1 MVKLANIISSE
12 SLELLRSNK
21 SFFMSTSRP
30 LLGFNS
36 SQKIL
41 KGFKEKNYTTGILYL
56 QPADAV
62 STKTLCPY
70 ADVAGCKDDCL
81 GKKSGRLA
89 MNQSQ
94 LAMTRRTLQ
103 YVLDPDGFKD
113 RLRSEIIKNEKDNY
127 CIRLNGTS
135 DIDWTDLIESL
146 PNIQFYDYSKILHR
160 VQRNTLSNYHLT
172 FSGSFLNSKVI
183 KQTKT
188 AIADG
193 LNVALPLNTKETKGE
208 FKRPVTIIA
217 NGKRRKLYNFDTTD
231 LRFLDKKGS
240 IGTLLRKGSS
250 IKQRLAEMD
259 QPSFF
264 GNPFTLVQLA

>member
-1 MVKLANIISSE
+1 MELITSE
-12 SLELLRSNK
+12 ALQTLESYK
-21 SFFMSTSRP
+21 SYIMNYNLP

-41 KGFKEKNYTTGILYL
+41 KGFKEKDYITGILYL
-56 QPADAV
+56 QPANAV

-70 ADVAGCKDDCL
+70 ADVAGCKNDCL

-146 PNIQFYDYSKILHR
+146 PNIQFYDYSKVLHR

-172 FSGSFLNSKVI
+172 FSGSFLNNK
-183 KQTKT
+183 
-188 AIADG
+188 
-193 LNVALPLNTKETKGE
+193 
-208 FKRPVTIIA
+208 
-217 NGKRRKLYNFDTTD
+217 
-231 LRFLDKKGS
+231 
-240 IGTLLRKGSS
+240 
-250 IKQRLAEMD
+250 
-259 QPSFF
+259 
-264 GNPFTLVQLA
+264 